1 MQLLNRSPIFLRAL
15 EMTSLSCKL
24 CKPGVGIKHE
34 TKPTKEKGK
43 WRGEKQIQQNENCFK
58 KC

>member
-1 MQLLNRSPIFLRAL
+1 MQLLNRSPIYLRAL

-43 WRGEKQIQQNENCFK
+43 WRGEKQIQQNEN
-58 KC
+58 